1 MSPHAQTTL
10 VTALDTSQ
18 VRSVGILTIVLLV
31 LIGLAIARFV
41 TKLITRLVVL
51 LVVLVLAIAVYQQ
64 RDRVAT
70 AAGNAAKRCDATFF
84 GIHVQP
90 HDPVARK
97 ACEQAAKKLPPGK

>member
-1 MSPHAQTTL
+1 MSPHAQTAV
-10 VTALDTSQ
+10 VTALDTNQ
-18 VRSVGILTIVLLV
+18 VKSAGILTIVLVV
-31 LIGLAIARFV
+31 LIGVAIARLV
-41 TKLITRLVVL
+41 TKIITRLIVL
-51 LVVLVLAIAVYQQ
+51 LVVVVLAVAVYQQ

-97 ACEQAAKKLPPGK
+97 ACEQAAKKLPTGG